1 MSKSVITMGQGLA
14 RVTPRVEVSS
24 QLVRRTD
31 AAEDRACGDDQGA
44 REVHLAG
51 AASTGEVPV
60 LGAHGDLGGRVARSG
75 ARLDAGATRR
85 IDELGPRALE
95 DLGVPLVF
103 GVPADVLRAELQ
115 VEVHA
120 RRHTLALGDRGP
132 QDLGVHV
139 HVGLLAARARP
150 AVRDVDLHVA
160 PELVESHAVAWVT
173 RRG

>member
-85 IDELGPRALE
+85 IDEL
-95 DLGVPLVF
+95 
-103 GVPADVLRAELQ
+103 
-115 VEVHA
+115 
-120 RRHTLALGDRGP
+120 
-132 QDLGVHV
+132 
-139 HVGLLAARARP
+139 
-150 AVRDVDLHVA
+150 
-160 PELVESHAVAWVT
+160 VESHAVAWVT
-173 RRG
+173 RRGHHRAYREEVDHEGRTVGGTRVGPDDAPPNVVGVET